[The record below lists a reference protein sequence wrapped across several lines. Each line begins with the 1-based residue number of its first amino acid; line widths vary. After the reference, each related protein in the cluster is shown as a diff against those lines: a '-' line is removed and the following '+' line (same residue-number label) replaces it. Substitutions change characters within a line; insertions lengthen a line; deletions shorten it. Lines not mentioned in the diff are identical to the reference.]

1 MKDTKK
7 KHKYKVKYIFI
18 LFLVLIN
25 LIFFVSIFGRYVVNG
40 VKPFFGRTKEFYFY
54 SDKLG
59 EKNPSYQIEN
69 WSGVDDYVI
78 TINMHGYQNNLLTNS
93 YDIDYEISYIAS
105 DNIICQLS
113 ANKGTINT
121 DTNSSSFNLTIT
133 PNVQLE
139 TGDNVFVEI
148 TARATSPY
156 EKTIKGRFTLIVG
169 KEKLSYQV
177 DDVENRP
184 YLDVNITNT
193 LSYYTVREAF
203 GSYGVGTQITREV
216 YESLTTEEKSKC
228 YSKIVTLEFKP
239 EEILLDMT
247 SNSYANAIETKTVVK
262 NGHTYINSI
271 TFSIDALSS
280 QRIRFY
286 KVDETKNY
294 TYPNSNNIEVVKIT
308 SI

>member
-1 MKDTKK
+1 MKGTKK
-7 KHKYKVKYIFI
+7 KHKYKVKYIII
-18 LFLVLIN
+18 LFLILVN
-25 LIFFVSIFGRYVVNG
+25 LIFFVSILGRYVVDST
-40 VKPFFGRTKEFYFY
+40 KPFFGRTKEFYFY

-59 EKNPSYQIEN
+59 EKNPAYQIEN

-93 YDIDYEISYIAS
+93 YDIDYDVSYIAS

-113 ANKGTINT
+113 ADKGTIDT
-121 DTNSSSFNLTIT
+121 KTNSSSFNLTIT
-133 PNVQLE
+133 PNEQLE

-148 TARATSPY
+148 TAHAKSPY
-156 EKTIKGRFTLIVG
+156 DKTIKGRFTLIVG
-169 KEKLSYQV
+169 QEKLSYNV
-177 DDVENRP
+177 DDSENRP

-203 GSYGVGTQITREV
+203 DSYEVGRQITRDV
-216 YESLTTEEKSKC
+216 YETLTAEQKKKC
-228 YSKIVTLEFKP
+228 YSKIVTLKFNP

-247 SNSYANAIETKTVVK
+247 SNSYSNALETKTIVK
-262 NGHTYINSI
+262 NGHTYINSM

-286 KVDETKNY
+286 KVDESKNY
-294 TYPNSNNIEVVKIT
+294 TYPNNNNKEVVTIT